1 MGEQNITAKKEFSRA
16 GFALLALGLVT
27 TILQLLLS
35 TVFTAMAYAS
45 GMEIPEWAIWVT
57 TFVPLYLGGVPVAL
71 LILRKIPAEQK
82 DPVKL
87 SAKRFWT
94 LMLIGMPIMYG
105 GNILGNFLS
114 ALLSGGS
121 AENVLLDYIM
131 GNPLLTTL
139 FAVIIAPF
147 LEEYIFR
154 KQIIDR
160 LGKYGEKT
168 AILFSALTFGLFH
181 MNLFQFFYAFGLGL
195 IFAYVYTR
203 TRLLRYPVI
212 MHMIINF
219 MGSVIAPLLL
229 RVLDLETLSA
239 LESGQADLTLL
250 LQILPGLLL
259 YLAYSLVLMGS
270 VIGGFVLLMI
280 RWKKREFSPAAQ
292 ELPEGT
298 ERKTV
303 YRNWGMILFIVFC
316 SLMIVISLFSGLIA

>member
-27 TILQLLLS
+27 TLLQLLLS
-35 TVFTAMAYAS
+35 ALAAAMAVA
-45 GMEIPEWAIWVT
+45 GNGELPEWLVWVL
-57 TFVPLYLGGVPVAL
+57 TFVPLYLGGMPIAL
-71 LILRKIPAEQK
+71 LILRKIPAESSE
-82 DPVKL
+82 PTKL
-87 SAKRFWT
+87 SGKRFWE
-94 LMLIGMPIMYG
+94 LMLIGMPVMYG

-114 ALLSGGS
+114 ALLSGGT
-121 AENVLLDYIM
+121 AENTLLDYIM
-131 GNPLLTTL
+131 GNPLLTMV
-139 FAVIIAPF
+139 FAVLIAPF
-147 LEEYIFR
+147 MEEYIFR

-239 LESGQADLTLL
+239 LESGQTDLTLL